1 MGDFDG
7 KVVYITGIARGQ
19 GRSHAIRFAE
29 EGAAVIGLDV
39 CRSVTATGYPAATA
53 EDLEETVRLV
63 KAAGG
68 SILARQADTRDLV
81 AQQQLVADG
90 VAQFGRLD
98 HVIANAGVLT
108 WGGVADLSESQ
119 FTDVIDINVNGSWK
133 TLKATIPAMIE
144 AGNGGSIV
152 IISSVA
158 GIKAMP
164 MQASYSASKHALVGL
179 AHTTAKELGQH
190 RIRVNTV
197 HPYGVDTPMCIEDTD
212 ALAVFEMPQYRAHFE
227 PILSGMAKS
236 GDITDAVMYLCSKKA
251 RFITASSIEVDMGA
265 TKV

>member
-39 CRSVTATGYPAATA
+39 CQAVTATGYPPATA

-68 SILARQADTRDLV
+68 NILARQADTRDLV

-98 HVIANAGVLT
+98 YVIANAGVLT
-108 WGGVADLSESQ
+108 WGGVTELRESQ
-119 FTDVIDINVNGSWK
+119 FTDVIDINVNGTWK

-158 GIKAMP
+158 GIKSMP

-179 AHTTAKELGQH
+179 AHTTAKELGEH

-197 HPYGVDTPMCIEDTD
+197 HPYGVDTPMCLEDTD
-212 ALAVFEMPQYRAHFE
+212 ALAVFEMPQYKAHFE
-227 PILSGMAKS
+227 PILTGMAKPV
-236 GDITDAVMYLCSKKA
+236 DITDSVMFLCSPKA
-251 RFITASSIEVDMGA
+251 KFITASSIEVDMGA